1 MGWCMFFI
9 FFIRFISLSR
19 SLMRCMSS
27 MVCEFHLKCI
37 NNSVITAMMIDEGDG
52 KYAFFAFLWQGKED
66 KLRIYP

>member
-37 NNSVITAMMIDEGDG
+37 STSIIMTTLLGMVYIC
-52 KYAFFAFLWQGKED
+52 AFCCLIMARKGRQG
-66 KLRIYP
+66 